1 MILLS
6 RPLRPG
12 RAHEWSR
19 GKAVT
24 FIVTLAATRSVT
36 LAARAAGMSRK
47 AAYALKSRDPAFADA
62 WKIATAA
69 RRSGDTVKDM
79 AAPAKPPGQG
89 NSVARSASSN
99 SSSGGRYPRERRVEE
114 ALRDRFL
121 ARLVALRADSP
132 PVARRT
138 RLP

>member
-1 MILLS
+1 
-6 RPLRPG
+6 
-12 RAHEWSR
+12 
-19 GKAVT
+19 
-24 FIVTLAATRSVT
+24 
-36 LAARAAGMSRK
+36 MSRK

-79 AAPAKPPGQG
+79 AAPPKPPAQV
-89 NSVARSASSN
+89 NNVARSESSI
-99 SSSGGRYPRERRVEE
+99 SSSGGRYPRDRRVEE